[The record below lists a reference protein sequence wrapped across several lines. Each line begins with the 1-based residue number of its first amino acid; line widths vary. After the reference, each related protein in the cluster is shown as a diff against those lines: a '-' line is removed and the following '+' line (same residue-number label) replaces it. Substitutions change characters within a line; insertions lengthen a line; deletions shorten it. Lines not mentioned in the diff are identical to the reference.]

1 MATEKPEEQAP
12 QEDEFIVSDLS
23 VVPLPIDV
31 FADLMDKLPN
41 AEDFEPVM
49 FEIQTQ
55 TARIKVAKSTTD
67 RQLKLILSTFE
78 KISGVTPEDSW
89 EFQDEQATKKG
100 YQ

>member
-1 MATEKPEEQAP
+1 MSANEPEENPEEENAMP
-12 QEDEFIVSDLS
+12 ELA

-31 FADLMDKLPN
+31 FANIMDKLPN

-55 TARIKVAKSTTD
+55 SVHIKVAKSTTNF
-67 RQLKLILSTFE
+67 QLKCILQTFE
-78 KISGVTPEDSW
+78 RISGVVPEDSW
-89 EFQDEQATKKG
+89 EFMKDRESQERG